1 MVSIRKVRRLA
12 RATLVEWQAC
22 DVSLLASAL
31 AYSTVFAL
39 APLMILVIMMLGA
52 IFGEAT
58 ARAQIVTQM
67 TDSIGADGAELLAT
81 AITNLRAQT
90 GESPLQLAMNLGFFV
105 VGASSIFAQIQQ
117 ALDRIW
123 EVQPAPG
130 RQIAHF
136 LRKRLLSF
144 TMILAIVFLL
154 LVAAISN
161 SLLAVIVSTLDRW
174 LPGLG
179 SLWLMLR
186 WLISF
191 NLIIMVFAA
200 MYTILPDIEIHWR
213 NTLMG
218 ATIAALLFIAG
229 QALFGVFLSMANIGS
244 GYGVAGSFLIIIT
257 WIFYAAQVL
266 FSGAVFTKVYAR
278 QRGVPI
284 VPSEFAVSTSTTN
297 LR

>member
-1 MVSIRKVRRLA
+1 MFGLNIWRGMANRSARSYRSLA
-12 RATLVEWQAC
+12 ICAF
-22 DVSLLASAL
+22 SLD
-31 AYSTVFAL
+31 ST
-39 APLMILVIMMLGA
+39 PS
-52 IFGEAT
+52 
-58 ARAQIVTQM
+58 Q
-67 TDSIGADGAELLAT
+67 
-81 AITNLRAQT
+81 
-90 GESPLQLAMNLGFFV
+90 
-105 VGASSIFAQIQQ
+105 VGAN
-117 ALDRIW
+117 ALIS
-123 EVQPAPG
+123 P
-130 RQIAHF
+130 
-136 LRKRLLSF
+136 SF

-161 SLLAVIVSTLDRW
+161 TLLAVIVSTLDRW

-179 SLWLMLR
+179 YLWQILR

-191 NLIIMVFAA
+191 GLIVTVFAA
-200 MYTILPDIEIHWR
+200 MYTILPDVEIHWR

-218 ATIAALLFIAG
+218 ATIAALLFLAG
-229 QALFGVFLSMANIGS
+229 QALFGVFLSMTNIGS